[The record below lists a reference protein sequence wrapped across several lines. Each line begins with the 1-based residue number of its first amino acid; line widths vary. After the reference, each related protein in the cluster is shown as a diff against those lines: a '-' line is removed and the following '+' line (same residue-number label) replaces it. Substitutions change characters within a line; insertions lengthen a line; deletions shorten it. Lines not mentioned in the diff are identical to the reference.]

1 MSAAAAMMFAVAL
14 GQAQVAQPL
23 RLDRGAIAGRV
34 CSDTDSDGRC
44 QADEPGLVG
53 VRVMLET
60 GFWAVTDAN
69 GAYHFADVPGRTP
82 EREGTSGVRLVLGRH
97 RIKVDPLTLRSG
109 AQVSPNGA
117 TLELPMG
124 GVVTQDF
131 AVAPFARA
139 GATAARASEPPGA
152 RFADGAMQVRLSG
165 QVGEGETV
173 IVGGRPAEVG
183 SDGVYRAWVPLSP
196 GPHRVPVQVSGK
208 GNRTGFFVQQVDV
221 VDRNGTYM
229 VVPRALEPMG
239 TVTVLASA
247 AKGRSVSVEAPPQT
261 RVRLGE
267 VEVAVPPS
275 GQTTV
280 ALGESQEAR
289 VPVVLV
295 SSEGV
300 TVTGEVSLEPPS
312 GLTAVGLLDVE
323 GAFVLG
329 AGGGFRFAGRGAGAV
344 RGRLLGFDLAAELDL
359 RDADIRALQN
369 GGASSFFLP
378 RRMAVA
384 ERALPVVDVVPQWAD
399 DSASVAPNAPDS
411 RLRVEVS
418 REGVGRL
425 GFGTYRAWLG
435 AGNEIGR
442 FHRSATAAYLE
453 ARTPDDAVVG
463 AGVRG
468 FYAPGGVDPVGG
480 LARVPAHDRFEATG
494 GSLFY
499 LSGPAVEGSEAVR
512 VELRDGVTGLPI
524 GERHLTRGVDYS
536 IDPLQGR
543 ILLARPL
550 WSFESTRSLGA
561 GPPSNFTRPV
571 LWVDYERP
579 VVGPSER
586 TFGGEVSG
594 RLGPVTLNAG
604 YAEQGGA
611 RLLRGSASGWL
622 GPVLISAEVARSFD
636 VTDIS
641 SLRWSDDGGLTFT
654 SPTGGVMP
662 PTGYAAN
669 AIGLRARGPALFYRG
684 SFDVSWRYRDRNFFD
699 AQHYDPVVFRQ
710 LAARVEQP
718 IGDFV
723 VGGVFDDRWG
733 ADAHLPPSNQRIAGG
748 FVGWERPTW
757 GIRLEGRDATYRALD
772 DGIEGGRVSVG
783 LSARWAV
790 TNWLTLRAAHRQRV
804 WSHGAGLGAFDDTF
818 ASAGVDLRPTQ
829 DVTLA
834 VRGGWGPVIGP
845 QVWGNVQVR
854 RGDEVWYG
862 GHSLDVDA
870 PSLGERRLAS
880 GVRRELDTG
889 AVFVEDVSAH
899 DITGL
904 RLSRAVGLTQRVTEG
919 LSISARYERGVRMP
933 VELAPD
939 RERDAGGVGLS
950 FVSERARAWLRGE
963 VRSERRP
970 GDELLQALAWGGGEL
985 AITQS
990 LRATLS
996 ATFSHTSRNRVLE
1009 ARLLEGVAGLAWR
1022 FEPGI
1027 VVLRYSMRRELLPP
1041 SRGGGAEYTRHL
1053 VSVLPS
1059 ITLFS
1064 RLRISG
1070 GAHLQLHQV
1079 EGAPLDVQLV
1089 ASLRPSFRIWS
1100 GLEVA
1105 AEVGRRSADPDG
1117 EGLTTLRGEVGFR
1130 YSGFLLAGG
1139 YTMLGYRA
1147 SPMDPAATNQGRI
1160 YLRAEMAY

>member
-1 MSAAAAMMFAVAL
+1 MTAAAALLWAVAA
-14 GQAQVAQPL
+14 AQLPPGS
-23 RLDRGAIAGRV
+23 RLDRAAIAGRV
-34 CSDTDSDGRC
+34 CSDTDGDGRC
-44 QADEPGLVG
+44 QASEPGLVG

-60 GFWAVTDAN
+60 GFWAVTDSN

-82 EREGTSGVRLVLGRH
+82 EREGAGVRLVLGRH
-97 RIKVDPLTLRSG
+97 RVRVDPLTLQSG
-109 AQVSPNGA
+109 AQVTPRGA

-131 AVAPFARA
+131 AVAPFERA
-139 GATAARASEPPGA
+139 GATAARTTVPPLGRFEGGA
-152 RFADGAMQVRLSG
+152 LKVRLSG
-165 QVGEGETV
+165 QVGPGETV
-173 IVGGRPAEVG
+173 VVQGQPAEVDG
-183 SDGVYRAWVPLSP
+183 RGVYRAWVPLAP
-196 GPHRVPVQVSGK
+196 GAHRVTVQVSGA

-221 VDRNGTYM
+221 VKRGSAVM
-229 VVPRALEPMG
+229 VVPRALEPLG

-247 AKGRSVSVEAPPQT
+247 VKGRSVSIEAPPQT
-261 RVRLGE
+261 RVQLGE
-267 VEVAVPPS
+267 IEVAVPAS

-280 ALGESQEAR
+280 ALPESTGGALTVR
-289 VPVVLV
+289 LL
-295 SSEGV
+295 SAEGLSAS
-300 TVTGEVSLEPPS
+300 GEVRLEPPS

-329 AGGGFRFAGRGAGAV
+329 AGGGLRFSGRGAGAI

-359 RDADIRALQN
+359 RDSDLTALQT
-369 GGASSFFLP
+369 GAPSSFFLP

-384 ERALPVVDVVPQWAD
+384 ERGLPVIDVVPQWAD
-399 DSASVAPNAPDS
+399 DSASVAPNAPES

-418 REGVGRL
+418 REGVGRV

-453 ARTPDDAVVG
+453 ARTPDDVRVG

-499 LSGPAVEGSEAVR
+499 LSGQAVEGSEAVR
-512 VELRDGVTGLPI
+512 IELRDGVTGLPV

-543 ILLARPL
+543 ILLAQPL
-550 WSFESTRSLGA
+550 WAFESTRELGA
-561 GPPSNFTRPV
+561 APPNNFTRPV

-579 VVGPSER
+579 VYGQGSRVA
-586 TFGGEVSG
+586 GGEVNG

-611 RLLRGSASGWL
+611 RLLRGSVSARL
-622 GPVLISAEVARSFD
+622 GPVLLSGEIARSFD
-636 VTDIS
+636 VTDVS
-641 SLRWSDDGGLTFT
+641 SLAWSDDGGLTFT
-654 SPTGGVMP
+654 GPGAGARPVSSD
-662 PTGYAAN
+662 AF
-669 AIGLRARGPALFYRG
+669 AIGVRARGPGLFYRG
-684 SFDVSWRYRDRNFFD
+684 SFDVSLRWRDRGFFD
-699 AQHYDPVVFRQ
+699 SQHYDPVAFRQ
-710 LAARVEQP
+710 ISARVEQP
-718 IGDFV
+718 VGDFV
-723 VGGVFDDRWG
+723 VGGVYDDRHG
-733 ADAHLPPSNQRIAGG
+733 ADAHLPPSHQRIAGG
-748 FVGWERPTW
+748 FVGYERPVW
-757 GIRLEGRDATYRALD
+757 GLRLEARDATYRAFD
-772 DGIEGGRVSVG
+772 DVEGGRVSVG

-790 TNWLTLRAAHRQRV
+790 TPWLTLRAGHRQRV
-804 WSHGAGLGAFDDTF
+804 LTHGGGLGAFDDTF
-818 ASAGVDLRPTQ
+818 ASVGVDVRPT
-829 DVTLA
+829 DAITLGL
-834 VRGGWGPVIGP
+834 RGGYGPAIGP

-880 GVRRELDTG
+880 GVRRELDSG
-889 AVFVEDVSAH
+889 AVFVEDVAAH

-939 RERDAGGVGLS
+939 RERDAGGLGLS

-970 GDELLQALAWGGGEL
+970 GDSLLQALAWGGAEL
-985 AITQS
+985 TLTQS
-990 LRATLS
+990 LRATVS
-996 ATFSHTSRNRVLE
+996 GTFSHTSRGGLLE
-1009 ARLLEGVAGLAWR
+1009 ARLLEGVAALAWR

-1027 VVLRYSMRRELLPP
+1027 VVARYSLRRELLPP
-1041 SRGGGAEYTRHL
+1041 SRGGGAELTRHL
-1053 VSVLPS
+1053 ISVLPS
-1059 ITLFS
+1059 VTLFS
-1064 RLRISG
+1064 RVRISG
-1070 GAHLQLHQV
+1070 GAHLQLYAV
-1079 EGAPLDVQLV
+1079 DGAPLDVQLV
-1089 ASLRPSFRIWS
+1089 ASLRPSVRIVS
-1100 GLEVA
+1100 GLELA

-1130 YSGFLLAGG
+1130 YEGFLVAGG

-1147 SPMDPAATNQGRI
+1147 SPMDPSATNQGRV